1 MLSVTRVF
9 GYENMRRVEKLEIHS
24 LPEPTVKYIIKIYG
38 DSKK

>member
-9 GYENMRRVEKLEIHS
+9 RYENTRRVEKMEIHS
-24 LPEPTVKYIIKIYG
+24 LLETTVKYIIKIYG